1 MLSILGSWDFI
12 SNSNEIILGALSKS
26 MSFGLETRMEVTTK
40 HYREVVM
47 GVHGNLPVPEKPG
60 FAIQE
65 LGFPLSQRILSFSY
79 HWHSGL

>member
-12 SNSNEIILGALSKS
+12 SNSNGIILGALSKS
-26 MSFGLETRMEVTTK
+26 MSFSSETRMEVTMK

-47 GVHGNLPVPEKPG
+47 GVHGSLLLPEKPS

-65 LGFPLSQRILSFSY
+65 LGFSLSQ
-79 HWHSGL
+79 